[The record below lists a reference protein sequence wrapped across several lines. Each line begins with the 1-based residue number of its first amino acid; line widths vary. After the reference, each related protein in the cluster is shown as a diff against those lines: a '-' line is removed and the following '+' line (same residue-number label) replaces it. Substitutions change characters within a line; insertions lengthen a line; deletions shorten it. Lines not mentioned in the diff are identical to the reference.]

1 VTLRE
6 RIFSPLVNRELKS
19 EWRGR
24 EVSRIEGF
32 SDAVFGFAVT
42 LLIVA
47 LEVPRTSGELLETMK
62 GFGAFLITFA
72 ILYSI
77 WYKQFV
83 FFRRFGLEDRT
94 TVVLNGALIVVV
106 LFFVYPLK
114 FIAGYFLNRLM
125 GGGKFVTLANGAVVP
140 AVTPADFPLL
150 MAIYGFGFGAVF
162 VVFALLYRHAYR
174 KRDEIGLTPVE
185 QYDTLDSFRTFCWA
199 SLIGLIYGTTL
210 LISQLA
216 HLNDNLPVQLLFL
229 VLLLVPLIR
238 MLRLRRTR
246 RTRRDSF
253 LAALSNDPT
262 IVPG

>member
-1 VTLRE
+1 MTIRE
-6 RIFSPLVNRELKS
+6 RIFSPLVNKELQS

-47 LEVPRTSGELLETMK
+47 LEVPRTSGELIETMK

-83 FFRRFGLEDRT
+83 FFRKFGLEDRT

-114 FIAGYFLNRLM
+114 FIIGYFLNRLM
-125 GGGKFVTLANGAVVP
+125 GFGKFVTLANGTVVR
-140 AVTPADFPLL
+140 AMTPQEFPRL
-150 MAIYGFGFGAVF
+150 MAIYGFGFSAVLI
-162 VVFALLYRHAYR
+162 VFALLYRHAYR
-174 KRDEIGLTPVE
+174 KRDEIGLSAVE
-185 QYDTLDSFRTFCWA
+185 QYDTLDSFRTFCWTA
-199 SLIGLIYGTTL
+199 LIGATYGLTLIV
-210 LISQLA
+210 SQVGELA
-216 HLNDNLPVQLLFL
+216 NNTPVQLIFAAL
-229 VLLLVPLIR
+229 
-238 MLRLRRTR
+238 MLAPMVKTFRLRRTR
-246 RTRRDSF
+246 RRRRDAF
-253 LAALSNDPT
+253 LLRLSNDPT